1 MIVRVLGEGQWVL
14 ELEHLEA
21 LNAIDVELEAAVEA
35 GDEERMRAALVKLY
49 DGIRELGTEVPD
61 EVIVESDM
69 VLPDPSSSLEEV
81 KVILEA
87 NSEQFGLIPDAPAA
101 TEEG

>member
-35 GDEERMRAALVKLY
+35 GDEERMRTALVKLY

-87 NSEQFGLIPDAPAA
+87 NSEQFGLIPDTPAA